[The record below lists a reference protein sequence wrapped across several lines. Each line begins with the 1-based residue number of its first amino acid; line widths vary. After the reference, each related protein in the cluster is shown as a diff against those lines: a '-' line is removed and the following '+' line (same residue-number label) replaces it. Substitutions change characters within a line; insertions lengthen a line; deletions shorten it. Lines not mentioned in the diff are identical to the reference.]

1 MEIQPPSGSAVKA
14 QSVTSRETP
23 ALPPVSKP
31 TPAPAEAKA
40 PAVPTEKPQEALK
53 EALEDIE
60 RNIDESATSLRF
72 SVDKTTGKTIV
83 SVVDAQTQE
92 VVRQIPA
99 EEIMKMARALDRMQ
113 GLLFNGKA

>member
-1 MEIQPPSGSAVKA
+1 MEIQPPSRSAVKA
-14 QSVTSRETP
+14 LSVTSRETP
-23 ALPPVSKP
+23 ALPPVS
-31 TPAPAEAKA
+31 TPRPPPAAAA
-40 PAVPTEKPQEALK
+40 PAVTPEKAQEALK
-53 EALEDIE
+53 EALEDIDS
-60 RNIDESATSLRF
+60 NIAQSATSLRF

-99 EEIMKMARALDRMQ
+99 EEIMKMARTLDRMQ

>member
-14 QSVTSRETP
+14 QSATSRETP
-23 ALPPVSKP
+23 ALPPVSRPKP
-31 TPAPAEAKA
+31 PPAAATPAAA
-40 PAVPTEKPQEALK
+40 PEKPQEALK
-53 EALEDIE
+53 DALEDIE
-60 RNIDESATSLRF
+60 RNIDQSATSLRF
-72 SVDKTTGKTIV
+72 SVDKSTGKTIV
-83 SVVDAQTQE
+83 SVVDAQTME